1 MATPV
6 RVLLVDEDD
15 DVLAVTREFL
25 EHENDGFEV
34 ETATSAAD
42 ALDRLDTQQFD
53 AVVTDYRM
61 PRTDGLT
68 LAGEIRDRHP
78 DVPVVLFTA
87 HQDEAFEREIEAID
101 LTSYVAKRTGTDQY
115 DELAA
120 TIRESLAD

>member
-1 MATPV
+1 MPTPV

-25 EHENDGFEV
+25 ELENEDFEV
-34 ETATSAAD
+34 ETVTSAAG
-42 ALDRLDTQQFD
+42 ALERLETDPFD

-61 PRTDGLT
+61 PRTDGMT
-68 LAGEIRDRHP
+68 LASEIRERRP

-87 HQDEAFEREIEAID
+87 HRDEAFEREVAESD
-101 LTSYVAKRTGTDQY
+101 LTGLVAKRTGTEQY
-115 DELAA
+115 GELAA